1 MKAEARAAAAA
12 CAARGA
18 QPLLSKSASVTSWP
32 VKGSPGPDGQG
43 DLKCQVLWP
52 RDRYLCAL
60 RSPLLAAGLL
70 NLSQLQQGAEWAGNS
85 SSFSLKAILRY
96 AVEASE

>member
-12 CAARGA
+12 ACAAHGA

-43 DLKCQVLWP
+43 DLKCQILWP

-60 RSPLLAAGLL
+60 RSLRLGFA
-70 NLSQLQQGAEWAGNS
+70 QLVSVTTGSGVG
-85 SSFSLKAILRY
+85 R
-96 AVEASE
+96 